1 MENERIGL
9 KGNEEQSEGS
19 EFGLKETLPEINTS
33 SLASKGNEQQS
44 DGSELGLKETVSKGN
59 EEQSEGSEL
68 GLKATMPEIN
78 TSSLASSAKS
88 ADSNNVSDTHGAY
101 RGDPATIQKFKHCLP
116 GTPAY
121 NEMQRLFPDADES
134 EIVRFLIARKGVVE
148 HSSSMLRAARQWHSA
163 NFPSKL
169 KEIIPA
175 LKTCCIFAHGQ
186 ALDGTP
192 ALYFRSALYDSKAA
206 TPMQYTL
213 AAAYVIDTVLA
224 ITNQPA
230 VTVIV
235 CVAQVPGAPNEGA
248 DLNFIK
254 SFIKVLSDNYPE
266 RLRRLVLYPF
276 PLFGRVVWS
285 IVKHFV
291 DKRSQEKVVLL
302 PGDGDGNLPGQLM
315 DYVDRRAIPQCCGG
329 LDLCAVEDT
338 MADMIARANDA
349 SLITAGGE
357 GSSSSVRGSGCGA
370 DDEAKLD
377 ADLLAKDMKLL
388 GLSEDN
394 P

>member
-1 MENERIGL
+1 MTPFPRVFAHQKFATLLTVPWTYPHSFLCVSLKMEGEKIGL
-9 KGNEEQSEGS
+9 KNNEEQSEES
-19 EFGLKETLPEINTS
+19 DFGLKEN
-33 SLASKGNEQQS
+33 
-44 DGSELGLKETVSKGN
+44 
-59 EEQSEGSEL
+59 
-68 GLKATMPEIN
+68 MPEIK

-88 ADSNNVSDTHGAY
+88 EAPQLSSSDSDAY

-121 NEMQRLFPDADES
+121 NEMQRLFPDASES

-148 HSSSMLRAARQWHSA
+148 HSSAMLRAARLWHA
-163 NFPSKL
+163 TNFPSKL

-175 LKTCCIFAHGQ
+175 LKTGCIFAHGQ

-206 TPMQYTL
+206 SAMQYTL

-224 ITNQPA
+224 TTNQTA

-254 SFIKVLSDNYPE
+254 SFVKVLSDNYPE

-276 PLFGRVVWS
+276 PLIGRVVWS
-285 IVKHFV
+285 IVKLFV

-302 PGDGDGNLPGQLM
+302 PGDSEGNLPEQLLN
-315 DYVDRRAIPQCCGG
+315 YVDRRAIPQCCGG
-329 LDLCAVEDT
+329 LDLCVVEET
-338 MADMIARANDA
+338 MADIIARANDA
-349 SLITAGGE
+349 TLITAGG
-357 GSSSSVRGSGCGA
+357 GSSSVHGGTKSGVE
-370 DDEAKLD
+370 DETKLD
-377 ADLLAKDMKLL
+377 AADDLLAKDMKLL
-388 GLSEDN
+388 GLKEEN